1 MNRFGRS
8 LALLTFCAAT
18 WLSPSTFAQT
28 PPAPGSTPGS
38 GPGSAP
44 APGSG
49 AGSSAATPPAAGSSS
64 AVPPPVAPLVTGMA
78 PKLSGDISAA
88 AALNK
93 TQVDTV
99 DEFVRYWARQLN
111 AGSDDQV
118 ADARNALIDPPN
130 RAGLSDA
137 FRNVYANSL
146 NPQLVTAFASDRVL
160 VKVNTL
166 IVAAS
171 IADARTLRLLT
182 AGMADN
188 NIAVRYWAGKAA
200 IVVASRPNLPRNDKI
215 NIMNLLVGQMSNEPS
230 ELAIKPQLV
239 ALGELN
245 IPEANE
251 QLLTGINQRVNQHL
265 RTSDTNLSPEQEA
278 LLKLYQKTVAARGT
292 PPANPAAAAAA
303 DALVRQ
309 IGTVA
314 YRYLVVS
321 SAVLDL
327 KRVSDPARVADA
339 EGMARLCDQI
349 LRWVRET
356 LAPQAASPP
365 PIDSEL
371 SARNW
376 ALIRLRN
383 DDWRKLL
390 TTAPINLAA
399 SDLEV
404 QVGAGPAN

>member
-1 MNRFGRS
+1 
-8 LALLTFCAAT
+8 
-18 WLSPSTFAQT
+18 
-28 PPAPGSTPGS
+28 
-38 GPGSAP
+38 
-44 APGSG
+44 
-49 AGSSAATPPAAGSSS
+49 
-64 AVPPPVAPLVTGMA
+64 MA
-78 PKLSGDISAA
+78 PKLAGDISAA

-137 FRNVYANSL
+137 FRNVYSNSL

-160 VKVNTL
+160 VKVNVL

-182 AGMADN
+182 AGMSDN

-215 NIMNLLVGQMSNEPS
+215 NLMNLLVGQMGNEPS
-230 ELAIKPQLV
+230 GLAIKPQLV

-245 IPEANE
+245 IAEANE

-292 PPANPAAAAAA
+292 PAANPAAAAAA

-327 KRVSDPARVADA
+327 KRVTDPARVADA

-365 PIDSEL
+365 PIDGEL

-390 TTAPINLAA
+390 TTAPINLATT
-399 SDLEV
+399 DLEV

>member
-1 MNRFGRS
+1 MNRLGRS
-8 LALLTFCAAT
+8 LALLTLSAST
-18 WLSPSTFAQT
+18 WLTPAAFAQT
-28 PPAPGSTPGS
+28 PPAPA
-38 GPGSAP
+38 PGSAP
-44 APGSG
+44 GSS
-49 AGSSAATPPAAGSSS
+49 AGSSSGSTPATPPAAGSSS
-64 AVPPPVAPLVTGMA
+64 TAPPPIAPLVTGMA
-78 PKLSGDISAA
+78 PKLAGDISAA

-137 FRNVYANSL
+137 FRNVYSNSL

-160 VKVNTL
+160 VKVNVL

-182 AGMADN
+182 AGMSDN

-200 IVVASRPNLPRNDKI
+200 VVVASRPNLPRNDKI
-215 NIMNLLVGQMSNEPS
+215 NIMNLLVGQMGNEPS

-251 QLLTGINQRVNQHL
+251 QLLTGINQRVNRHL

-292 PPANPAAAAAA
+292 PAANPAAAAAA

-327 KRVSDPARVADA
+327 KRVTDPARVADA

-365 PIDSEL
+365 PIDGEL

-390 TTAPINLAA
+390 TTAPINLATT
-399 SDLEV
+399 DLDV

>member
-1 MNRFGRS
+1 MNRLGRS
-8 LALLTFCAAT
+8 LALLTLSAST
-18 WLSPSTFAQT
+18 WLTPAAFAQT
-28 PPAPGSTPGS
+28 TPGST
-38 GPGSAP
+38 P

-49 AGSSAATPPAAGSSS
+49 TGSSGASTPAPPAAGSSS
-64 AVPPPVAPLVTGMA
+64 TAPPPIAPLVTGMA
-78 PKLSGDISAA
+78 PKLAGDISAA

-137 FRNVYANSL
+137 FRNVYSNSL

-160 VKVNTL
+160 VKVNVL

-182 AGMADN
+182 AGMSDN

-215 NIMNLLVGQMSNEPS
+215 NLMNLLVGQMGNEPS
-230 ELAIKPQLV
+230 GLAIKPQLV

-245 IPEANE
+245 IAEANE

-292 PPANPAAAAAA
+292 PAANPAAAAAA

-327 KRVSDPARVADA
+327 KRVTDPARVADA

-365 PIDSEL
+365 PIDGEL

-390 TTAPINLAA
+390 TTAPINLATT
-399 SDLEV
+399 DLEV